1 MQASCPTLSF
11 FHSPKFLQISLHII
25 SAVGIPIY
33 IFGGYCILC
42 KTPNQM
48 NLVKLVIFNLHFWST
63 LMDLF
68 MGLFV
73 APFILLPSMSG
84 FPMGLL
90 GYLDVNIPFQI
101 YVMLT
106 VIVLTGV
113 AILHIFENR
122 YNTIIFEFSS
132 RKVRR
137 ALFFIFNYLLA
148 FTFVI
153 PTILRIPNQSEAI
166 KIVKEQFPCE
176 VDENRFFVL
185 ALDVRVTHYSVI
197 ITSSLIEGQIIYF
210 VIRLLMNLSGKDD
223 RKSERT
229 RNLQKRLFRAIC
241 IQVTIPVLLMFI
253 PFLFVIIQVSLEY
266 HNQAQTNISLCLLS
280 LHGLISTIVML
291 IVHKPYRDATLN
303 ILAASKLFQ
312 KNTNNNSEPT
322 RNSVPFLIVTT

>member
-1 MQASCPTLSF
+1 
-11 FHSPKFLQISLHII
+11 
-25 SAVGIPIY
+25 
-33 IFGGYCILC
+33 
-42 KTPNQM
+42 
-48 NLVKLVIFNLHFWST
+48 
-63 LMDLF
+63 MDLF

-106 VIVLTGV
+106 VIVCKFCRKFGTLYFIISVTGV

-166 KIVKEQFPCE
+166 KIVKEQFPFE

-210 VIRLLMNLSGKDD
+210 VIRLLINLSGKDD

-266 HNQAQTNISLCLLS
+266 HNQGNTFK
-280 LHGLISTIVML
+280 TI
-291 IVHKPYRDATLN
+291 I
-303 ILAASKLFQ
+303 
-312 KNTNNNSEPT
+312 
-322 RNSVPFLIVTT
+322 